1 MDRDQA
7 RPDSVARYMA
17 AIMRF
22 AQTEKQYL
30 RVLHVSVV
38 LASALLGVLILTNSG
53 LNTLGEPFGDH
64 LMAISIAIS
73 RLVYGVEGLA
83 GLEQVLEILRQI
95 PSVSLIDLD
104 SLAARESYQSAINET
119 IQKTTRLDGID
130 FNQIHA
136 YVNDQAYLYYVIS
149 AFYLF
154 GIKIQSLSY
163 LWLLVLFAS
172 VTLFLAA
179 YREKIPSLLLLWC
192 VLVAIS
198 LVVMAN
204 PGVGSQLLTVYNYR
218 FLPVLGLIP
227 LLHVVL
233 SINDRQKFPAGWPL
247 ILIQIL
253 ILVFVLLVRGSAL
266 WMLAALAL
274 SVIHSLW
281 SKRRELRT
289 GTNGLENVSPAG
301 MIASR
306 LAPLILVL
314 AVFLLA
320 KSAMPRYLHKEYEGE
335 LWARSHVIWHA
346 AFVGLTT
353 DPVLMGRYV
362 CSDKPLTDQL
372 MNFRPVL
379 CDEEPRR
386 YPRLAYG
393 IFQQPSDMHGFHA
406 AVRYLRERGSNEQIG
421 SEIRRPGYFNLKWD
435 RYDEIIGRVYF
446 DMLRQNPLDALYMY
460 AIVKPLK
467 YLREAAMYTTYL
479 WKGLLRSQ
487 NAFGVL
493 GMLAVVFALHYYLV
507 RGFRH
512 VLTHVRS
519 HLRDEAEIVQRQ
531 LPIIFLSSL
540 APSIL
545 FYSQSH
551 TITDSVAVLLALVLS
566 LPITL
571 TSARTSDEPSSWL
584 WSWSPLRKKNL
595 PKVL

>member
-1 MDRDQA
+1 M
-7 RPDSVARYMA
+7 
-17 AIMRF
+17 
-22 AQTEKQYL
+22 

-38 LASALLGVLILTNSG
+38 MACALLGALVLTSAG

-73 RLVYGVEGLA
+73 RLVYGVEGLT

-95 PSVSLIDLD
+95 PSVSLVNLD
-104 SLAARESYQSAINET
+104 SLASRESYQSTINET
-119 IQKTTRLDGID
+119 IQKAAHLDGID
-130 FNQIHA
+130 SSQLHA
-136 YVNDQAYLYYVIS
+136 YVNDQAYLYYVIA

-172 VTLFLAA
+172 VASFLAA

-192 VLVAIS
+192 MLVAIL
-198 LVVMAN
+198 LVVIAN

-218 FLPVLGLIP
+218 FLPTLGLIP
-227 LLHVVL
+227 LLHIVL
-233 SINDRQKFPAGWPL
+233 SMNGRQKFPAGWAL

-253 ILVFVLLVRGSAL
+253 ILVFVLLVRGSAQ

-274 SVIHSLW
+274 VVIHSLW
-281 SKRRELRT
+281 GKRRELRT
-289 GTNGLENVSPAG
+289 DASGWGNISPAG
-301 MIASR
+301 AIASR
-306 LAPLILVL
+306 IAPFIFVLVIL
-314 AVFLLA
+314 LLT
-320 KSAMPRYLHKEYEGE
+320 KSAMPRHLHKEYEGE

-346 AFVGLTT
+346 VVIGLTT
-353 DPVLMGRYV
+353 DPVLMSRYV
-362 CSDKPLTDQL
+362 CSNEPLTDQL

-379 CDEEPRR
+379 CDEAPRR

-421 SEIRRPGYFNLKWD
+421 AEMRRPGYFNIKWD
-435 RYDEIIGRVYF
+435 RYDEIMRQVYF

-467 YLREAAMYTTYL
+467 YLKEAALYTTYFG
-479 WKGLLRSQ
+479 KGVLRSQ
-487 NAFGVL
+487 SILGVL
-493 GMLAVVFALHYYLV
+493 GMVAVIFTLHLYLA
-507 RGFRH
+507 RGFHR
-512 VLTHVRS
+512 LSSRERS
-519 HLRDEAEIVQRQ
+519 HLQDEVKILPGQ
-531 LPIIFLSSL
+531 LLIIFLSSL

-551 TITDSVAVLLALVLS
+551 TIADSVTVLLALGLS

-571 TSARTSDEPSSWL
+571 TSVRTSSEPSSWL
-584 WSWSPLRKKNL
+584 WFRNL
-595 PKVL
+595 NFRRNPF